1 MRLQKGGQGIW
12 LQLFSFPALWTVPY
26 NPAGIRTL
34 QTQEGRD
41 VFFND
46 GKILEHNALKI
57 ERVHLAFILGTFI
70 VVTISPGKC
79 CGRLFPFGEA
89 E

>member
-1 MRLQKGGQGIW
+1 MLNR
-12 LQLFSFPALWTVPY
+12 VPY
-26 NPAGIRTL
+26 RFVDINQR
-34 QTQEGRD
+34 
-41 VFFND
+41 FD